1 MNPWP
6 LIAIHAALTPD
17 GRVLTYGTNGV
28 GAQTGYF
35 IYDIWDP
42 SAGPAGGHV
51 TLDNLTQTDIFC
63 SSQIILPQS
72 GQILIAGGDN
82 WTGTGTTNTGNN
94 RSNLFDFTD
103 DSLTGGAIMNRARW
117 YSSSTAL
124 INGEVYIQGGS
135 GGADLPEIRQQNG
148 AFRLLANTATGNYA
162 ALFPRNFL
170 APDGR
175 VFGYDTNGNMYF
187 VAPAGV
193 GSISPAGQ
201 FSSTNAGWTSSAAM
215 FAPGRIVQMGG
226 NSNLAVVI
234 DVNGPVPTV
243 KATDPMSSRRQ
254 WVSATVLPDGKVLA
268 TGGSEVENQLTNVNN
283 SAEIWNPITG
293 HWHVGRSGVKARLY
307 HSSALLLP
315 DATVLVA
322 GGGAPGPQVNTNAEI
337 YFPPYLFDAAGALAT
352 RPQIISAPDTANV
365 GDTLT
370 IEVDTPAIS
379 RVTLIKSGSVTHSVN
394 MDQRFIELPF
404 SSSGNLLYANLPV
417 RASDTPPGFYL
428 MFAIDAA
435 GVPSRAKIIYV
446 DVDTTP
452 NVAVDYTPT
461 VGGGGGSAFQLA
473 CAADETLVGV
483 RGNFST
489 YVNQVGPRCVKVNQF
504 GQWIGD
510 PANGALAGTT
520 TTGTSFA
527 KTCPRDF
534 AVSGFRGR
542 ASQYVD
548 QLDFQCRALA
558 AGGGMT
564 GTATYLGPVGGAGGT
579 VQGPFACP
587 TGNPVYALY
596 GRSGGWLDNFGV
608 LCRRAIVTPVSVNSS
623 PVIVNPGAQAG
634 IAGAGVNLTLAA
646 SDGDGDTLTFGAS
659 NLPPGLTLVP
669 STGLISG
676 TLTAAGVYNVTVTVS
691 DGSLSDSCQLSVERG
706 QRCTARRRS
715 AAASAAPA
723 RQHTSDLFSQRA
735 RRPERRL
742 QVEFWRWHTRDGLL
756 EFANDQPHVHARRHL
771 LRNAHGYR
779 RRRRT
784 VRPVVRAADSIAS
797 TANAPRQSTNLVY
810 EARSAGNAR
819 VWVVNQDNDSVSVID
834 AVTRA
839 RLKEIAVG
847 KAPRAI
853 AIAPNKRIWVTN
865 KFSTTISVVDPRCA
879 DCCADHRAAV
889 RLAALR
895 ARVFAGR

>member
-1 MNPWP
+1 
-6 LIAIHAALTPD
+6 
-17 GRVLTYGTNGV
+17 
-28 GAQTGYF
+28 
-35 IYDIWDP
+35 
-42 SAGPAGGHV
+42 
-51 TLDNLTQTDIFC
+51 
-63 SSQIILPQS
+63 
-72 GQILIAGGDN
+72 
-82 WTGTGTTNTGNN
+82 
-94 RSNLFDFTD
+94 
-103 DSLTGGAIMNRARW
+103 
-117 YSSSTAL
+117 
-124 INGEVYIQGGS
+124 
-135 GGADLPEIRQQNG
+135 
-148 AFRLLANTATGNYA
+148 
-162 ALFPRNFL
+162 
-170 APDGR
+170 
-175 VFGYDTNGNMYF
+175 
-187 VAPAGV
+187 
-193 GSISPAGQ
+193 
-201 FSSTNAGWTSSAAM
+201 
-215 FAPGRIVQMGG
+215 MGG

-234 DVNGPVPTV
+234 DINGPVPTV
-243 KATDPMSSRRQ
+243 ERLDPMSSRRQ

-337 YFPPYLFDAAGALAT
+337 YIPPYLFDAAGALAT

-510 PANGALAGTT
+510 PVNGALAGTT

-564 GTATYLGPVGGAGGT
+564 GNATYLGPVGGAGGT

-634 IAGAGVNLTLAA
+634 VAGAGVNLTLAA

-691 DGSLSDSCQLSVERG
+691 DGSLSD
-706 QRCTARRRS
+706 
-715 AAASAAPA
+715 AASFQWNVVNVAPLVVDPLPPPP
-723 RQHTSDLFSQRA
+723 RQLVNT
-735 RRPERRL
+735 
-742 QVEFWRWHTRDGLL
+742 QVTYS
-756 EFANDQPHVHARRHL
+756 AS
-771 LRNAHGYR
+771 AHGGRNVVYKWNFGDGTPETGYSSSPTISHTFTR
-779 RRRRT
+779 AGIYYATLT
-784 VRPVVRAADSIAS
+784 VTDDAAVPSAQSFVQLIQLPA

-865 KFSTTISVVDPRCA
+865 KFSTTISVVDPDALIVVQTIALPFGSQPYGLAFSPVANEAFVVLEASGNLIKLDASSGAQLGIVAVGAHPRHVAIDGAGATVYVSRFVTPPQPGEATAVVGTEVGGVKIGGEVLRVNAASMTVLDTVYLQHSDKPDAENQGGGVPNYLGALVDFARTARSAAYRPSKTTSRAARCA
-879 DCCADHRAAV
+879 AA
-889 RLAALR
+889 RI
-895 ARVFAGR
+895 